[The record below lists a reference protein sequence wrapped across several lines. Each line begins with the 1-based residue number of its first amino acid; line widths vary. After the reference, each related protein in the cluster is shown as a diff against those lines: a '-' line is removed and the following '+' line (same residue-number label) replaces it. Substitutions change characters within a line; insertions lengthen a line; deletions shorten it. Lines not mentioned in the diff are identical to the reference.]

1 MGLSSFPHQHFDT
14 HASPVPFLTMSK
26 GAGVSN
32 DTSRTLD
39 HEEHAAQTAD
49 SIDLYSAFTK
59 SQKRW
64 IVFLVAFA
72 ASFSP
77 LSSFIYYPAL
87 HNMSQSL
94 HISLELLNLT
104 ITSYMI
110 VSGVVPAIMGNAADM
125 LGRRP
130 IYMLVFSIY
139 FVANIGLALQR
150 SFIALLLLRMLQSA
164 GSSGTR
170 QLLRQIIR
178 EADRYRDYI
187 SCLWGDC

>member
-1 MGLSSFPHQHFDT
+1 MDNEKESEFDKSAESHLAEPAVEAQSFE
-14 HASPVPFLTMSK
+14 
-26 GAGVSN
+26 
-32 DTSRTLD
+32 SRIRYSTFTL
-39 HEEHAAQTAD
+39 
-49 SIDLYSAFTK
+49 

-87 HNMSQSL
+87 HTMSQSL

-125 LGRRP
+125 MGRRP

-150 SFIALLLLRMLQSA
+150 SFVALLLLRMLQSA

-170 QLLRQIIR
+170 QIVG
-178 EADRYRDYI
+178 EVVHGADQP
-187 SCLWGDC
+187 